1 MAARPSA
8 RVRRQSRARSAVSR
22 VGDKRRKRRLVVWLL
37 VTLCVFADLIGVGVL
52 RASGASGLGA
62 PVISPV
68 GLPTDPTTA
77 RSAAFMFTYDRNADF
92 RCTLDGAGS
101 DCGSGILGQAVYGGP
116 LALGRHTLE
125 ARALSRRGESPPAAA
140 SEANS
145 ASAT

>member
-37 VTLCVFADLIGVGVL
+37 ACLCVVADLRGVGVL

-68 GLPTDPTTA
+68 GLPTDPTTE
-77 RSAAFMFTYDRNADF
+77 RSAAFMFTYDRTADF
-92 RCTLDGAGS
+92 RCTFDGAGS
-101 DCGSGILGQAVYGGP
+101 DCGSGILGQAVYGGAPP
-116 LALGRHTLE
+116 LGCPPLE
-125 ARALSRRGESPPAAA
+125 GGAV
-140 SEANS
+140 
-145 ASAT
+145 T